1 LETLIT
7 IEDVTTAGNLKLDIL
22 SGYET
27 NVIIMEFHD
36 AHALE
41 LLRRADL
48 DHNWNEWIRNEAL
61 RALRVE
67 DHNLLDPR
75 KPVDLR
81 AARCAL
87 YYAFCDDP
95 RPNPEHSNLQVMI
108 MMIMG
113 MDLSGGAPLGGDTKN
128 TEALLLSSKLIV
140 AKIRKM
146 CVHLILRGSVDLYS
160 NYQGGRIL
168 QE

>member
-1 LETLIT
+1 
-7 IEDVTTAGNLKLDIL
+7 
-22 SGYET
+22 
-27 NVIIMEFHD
+27 M
-36 AHALE
+36 
-41 LLRRADL
+41 
-48 DHNWNEWIRNEAL
+48 RNEAL

-75 KPVDLR
+75 KPFDLR

-113 MDLSGGAPLGGDTKN
+113 MDLSGGALVAILRTLKRCYFLRN
-128 TEALLLSSKLIV
+128 LLLPKF
-140 AKIRKM
+140 RKM

-160 NYQGGRIL
+160 DYQGGRIL

>member
-1 LETLIT
+1 
-7 IEDVTTAGNLKLDIL
+7 
-22 SGYET
+22 
-27 NVIIMEFHD
+27 M
-36 AHALE
+36 
-41 LLRRADL
+41 
-48 DHNWNEWIRNEAL
+48 RNEAL

-75 KPVDLR
+75 KPFDLR

-113 MDLSGGAPLGGDTKN
+113 MDLSGGAPLGGDIEN

-140 AKIRKM
+140 AEKM

-160 NYQGGRIL
+160 NYQGGRVL